1 MKKIFRKW
9 CCIFCCVIL
18 CLSNTT
24 IAFAENDESINQTDS
39 ISNAVNE
46 NETSVNDESQVNK
59 EEGENEEEK
68 ISNLEEK
75 DVTDSAASEAE
86 TSEKQVETNVKN
98 VSVKYTSHMQS
109 VGWKNEVQNGATSGL
124 PGQGKRMEAL
134 KVNLGGE
141 EDNLSVEY
149 KSHVSSIGWQ
159 SWKKDGEISGT
170 TGQGKAIEAVQL
182 KLSGANSANHYICY
196 RVYAAGLGWL
206 GWARDGEIAGT
217 TGMKCSVEAIEV
229 RVMNKDDAL
238 PGSSENHYIPALW
251 EINTQ
256 QIQKSTNVAI
266 SAESIEKI
274 VEENRAT
281 SLEITANM
289 NYNGKAVRTVK
300 VEKTVK
306 DILENGFV
314 MDFKDY
320 GRFSVNAKFK
330 KNGNVVNSSN
340 ITVDITAD
348 EYNLAPISATSPVTL
363 FSLSLWDITNGANGN
378 KIPTIV
384 MLTRPSAYDWNSL
397 PEGVYGTPY
406 LTNVQKW
413 DLNIYADYVK
423 MLYKISPNAKFNMY
437 LNDIDVDIIHQII
450 YANKIPE
457 NQYTLTLLS
466 DGSAT
471 YNLFNE
477 EYKGTNPQS
486 THNNLVKD
494 WNSAKDYAYK
504 NGKAKDGWSRHKHM
518 SSFYAVV
525 TSEANV
531 QWWVIRTNLFK
542 SGDNNVFADK
552 AAQKATRKNVSSMLT
567 DLQNKGNETVEEF
580 KNLYNFN
587 DEYFKEAENQ
597 GKKAMMI
604 LGTYVNLEKSFE
616 DYTNLTKLYYGDD
629 YVYYYKG
636 HPNTPTGMWPEK
648 QKQLDELEVID
659 VDSSIAAELILFFNP
674 EISLSGYG
682 TSTFNSASADMA
694 CGLYNTTKK
703 SALSGASGVDYS
715 GIDWFAS
722 AIDTNSKYAA
732 LCAKGTT
739 CYLVEFSDE
748 ILKQADYEFA
758 IYNANSD
765 LLTYYKNVN
774 GKYIVVKKQG
784 GEKKL
789 TYSAHVAKDG
799 WQASVTEGGKAGTT
813 GQAKAVEAMKVKLNT
828 DEYSGSI
835 EYRAHVAKKGWQNWK
850 KDGQIAGTT
859 GEALAM
865 EAVQLKLTGEI
876 AEHYDIY
883 YRVHSQTY
891 GWLGWA
897 KNGEIAGTTDYGKR
911 IEAFEIRLVEKGG
924 KAPGTTEKHYVYPQ
938 GVFYQSHVQTY
949 GWQNWQENGATSGT
963 SGKAKRLEAIKIKLK
978 NINVSGNIEY
988 QSHVQTYGWEKNWK
1002 KNGELSGTSG
1012 KAKRLEAVK
1021 IRLTGDLKNKYDIY
1035 YRVHS
1040 QTYGWLGWAK
1050 NGEAAGTEGFAK
1062 RLEAIQIVLVEKGG
1076 KALGNTEKAFVKE

>member
-1 MKKIFRKW
+1 MF
-9 CCIFCCVIL
+9 
-18 CLSNTT
+18 
-24 IAFAENDESINQTDS
+24 
-39 ISNAVNE
+39 
-46 NETSVNDESQVNK
+46 
-59 EEGENEEEK
+59 
-68 ISNLEEK
+68 
-75 DVTDSAASEAE
+75 
-86 TSEKQVETNVKN
+86 
-98 VSVKYTSHMQS
+98 SVKYTSHMQS

-274 VEENRAT
+274 VKENRAT

-289 NYNGKAVRTVK
+289 NYNGKVVRTVK
-300 VEKTVK
+300 VEKTVN

-340 ITVDITAD
+340 ATVDITAD

-363 FSLSLWDITNGANGN
+363 FSLSLWDITNGANGD

-413 DLNIYADYVK
+413 DLDTYAAYVK
-423 MLYKISPNAKFNMY
+423 MLYEISPNAKFNMY

-450 YANKIPE
+450 YANKIPQ
-457 NQYTLTLLS
+457 NQYALTLLS

-486 THNNLVKD
+486 AHNNLVKD

-580 KNLYNFN
+580 KNF
-587 DEYFKEAENQ
+587 
-597 GKKAMMI
+597 I
-604 LGTYVNLEKSFE
+604 
-616 DYTNLTKLYYGDD
+616 
-629 YVYYYKG
+629 
-636 HPNTPTGMWPEK
+636 
-648 QKQLDELEVID
+648 
-659 VDSSIAAELILFFNP
+659 
-674 EISLSGYG
+674 
-682 TSTFNSASADMA
+682 
-694 CGLYNTTKK
+694 
-703 SALSGASGVDYS
+703 
-715 GIDWFAS
+715 
-722 AIDTNSKYAA
+722 
-732 LCAKGTT
+732 
-739 CYLVEFSDE
+739 
-748 ILKQADYEFA
+748 
-758 IYNANSD
+758 
-765 LLTYYKNVN
+765 
-774 GKYIVVKKQG
+774 
-784 GEKKL
+784 
-789 TYSAHVAKDG
+789 
-799 WQASVTEGGKAGTT
+799 
-813 GQAKAVEAMKVKLNT
+813 
-828 DEYSGSI
+828 
-835 EYRAHVAKKGWQNWK
+835 
-850 KDGQIAGTT
+850 
-859 GEALAM
+859 
-865 EAVQLKLTGEI
+865 
-876 AEHYDIY
+876 
-883 YRVHSQTY
+883 
-891 GWLGWA
+891 
-897 KNGEIAGTTDYGKR
+897 
-911 IEAFEIRLVEKGG
+911 
-924 KAPGTTEKHYVYPQ
+924 
-938 GVFYQSHVQTY
+938 
-949 GWQNWQENGATSGT
+949 
-963 SGKAKRLEAIKIKLK
+963 
-978 NINVSGNIEY
+978 
-988 QSHVQTYGWEKNWK
+988 
-1002 KNGELSGTSG
+1002 
-1012 KAKRLEAVK
+1012 
-1021 IRLTGDLKNKYDIY
+1021 
-1035 YRVHS
+1035 
-1040 QTYGWLGWAK
+1040 
-1050 NGEAAGTEGFAK
+1050 
-1062 RLEAIQIVLVEKGG
+1062 
-1076 KALGNTEKAFVKE
+1076 